1 MKMNYEDVVGIEPM
15 VEKVLTEEEMYNL
28 YEEYAKNKK
37 YYNQEIEYPTVS
49 GFVNNVVYHN
59 WDGIDHDGVLVVIK
73 EKKDADSEYYFM
85 ERTWNFGDAQP
96 FSSYMMATP
105 VWHALMPVDLSR
117 SKEVSDTKTRCHMMR
132 LKNNEFTTKELA
144 ELIIDKCIVD
154 DITLPDGKEVSSSFC
169 CNDISETRY
178 FESVSQKKK
187 YDEWKSDAVRRLMNN
202 EVPAG
207 DDLWDELCIGQLSS
221 ERINVF
227 EVLRKRGHHIYLD
240 GERDSFGWV
249 TCGIVMDGKL
259 MTSTYF

>member
-1 MKMNYEDVVGIEPM
+1 MKMNYEDVIGIEPM
-15 VEKVLTEEEMYNL
+15 VEEVLTEEDVCNL
-28 YEEYAKNKK
+28 YEEYAKNGK
-37 YYNQEIEYPTVS
+37 YYNQAVEYPTVT
-49 GFVNNVVYHN
+49 GFINNVTYHN
-59 WDGIDHDGVLVVIK
+59 WDGIDHDGVIVVVR
-73 EKKDADSEYYFM
+73 EEKDADSEYYFM
-85 ERTWNFGDAQP
+85 ERTWKFNDKQP
-96 FSSYMMATP
+96 FNFYMTATP
-105 VWHALMPVDLSR
+105 IWHALMPVNLGR
-117 SKEVSDTKTRCHMMR
+117 SKEVSDTKTRIHTMR
-132 LKNNEFTTKELA
+132 LENEGFTAKEFT

-154 DITLPDGKEVSSSFC
+154 DLTLPDGKEISPSFC
-169 CNDISETRY
+169 HNDIGEIRY
-178 FESVSQKKK
+178 FESIVQKKK
-187 YDEWKSDAVRRLMNN
+187 YSEWKSDAIRRLMNN